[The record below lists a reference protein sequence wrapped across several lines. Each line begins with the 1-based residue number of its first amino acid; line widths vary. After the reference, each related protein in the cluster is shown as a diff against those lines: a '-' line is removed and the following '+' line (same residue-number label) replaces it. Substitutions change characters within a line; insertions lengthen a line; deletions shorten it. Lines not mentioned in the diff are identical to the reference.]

1 MVTSLG
7 YRLSIESSAS
17 APALA
22 AYPGLGPGT
31 GAEQLGPGIVVRAD
45 GVYADPGVGC
55 ATLIATVD
63 NLFSKNR
70 YFAGVD
76 YPAFLQA
83 LYDHGPVRE
92 RPADLLRIA
101 ASVELFMPERRVLY
115 KAVKINSGR
124 AEYYFEPVYIADP
137 NDADSAGMLAHLD
150 AGEFLA
156 DLWSKGIRFGIDMRT
171 VNAAIASPKSER
183 VIVAEQCDPVL
194 GMDAHVIEV
203 SEDLHRSDA
212 PRQLANGKLDL
223 MAFQNRFPQIRQ
235 GARLLKKIPRTSGEN
250 GYDLA
255 GRALPPALPKDVD
268 LQKMAGPGTMVET
281 SAEGE
286 FLVAM
291 QNGFLNVDRQSA
303 QVSVGDKIVSRD
315 GVSSRTTGN
324 LHLEGD
330 YEEFGEVQ
338 EKRVIEGEGITLHAD
353 VFGNIISRGG
363 AIVMDKNLVGGSAHN
378 ALGDIT
384 IEGVA
389 SASIIQAA
397 QGVVR
402 IKRAESCVI
411 SGTRVVV
418 EHAVNCEIIG
428 EEVSI
433 GQAEGCAVA
442 GRRIFI
448 ESAGQRKQSEMLVF
462 VLQPDCKRIDDVI
475 NQIGERVAT
484 FAQAAIE
491 RKEEML
497 ALQAREEVRKY
508 MQLATRVRKGELVLS
523 AEQAPQF
530 LKMGAAVA
538 PALKAIGKLSEEI
551 KAAET
556 EHQAGTA
563 LLAQLQEQR
572 RASAGGSS
580 VRVGAVTGETAVRII
595 KYHPNGDSTY
605 DLTPKEIKSKLRATI
620 PQGECIFADS
630 VGAVDWDS
638 GVR

>member
-1 MVTSLG
+1 M
-7 YRLSIESSAS
+7 SIESTAS
-17 APALA
+17 EPALA
-22 AYPGLGPGT
+22 GYPGPGA
-31 GAEQLGPGIVVRAD
+31 GAEQLGPGIVARAD

-55 ATLIATVD
+55 ATLIASVD
-63 NLFSKNR
+63 SIFGKNR

-83 LYDHGPVRE
+83 LYEHGPVRE

-124 AEYYFEPVYIADP
+124 AEYYFEPVYMADP
-137 NDADSAGMLAHLD
+137 NDPNSAGVLAQLD

-156 DLWSKGIRFGIDMRT
+156 DLWSKGIRFGIDMVA
-171 VNAAIASPKSER
+171 VNAAIASTKSER
-183 VIVAEQCDPVL
+183 TIVAEQCDPVP
-194 GMDAHVIEV
+194 GVDAHVIEV

-223 MAFQNRFPQIRQ
+223 MAFQNRFPQIQQ
-235 GARLLKKIPRTSGEN
+235 GARLLKKIPRTAGDN

-255 GRALPPALPKDVD
+255 GRALPPALPKDIE
-268 LQKMAGPGTMVET
+268 LQKMAGPGTAVEIN
-281 SAEGE
+281 ADGE

-291 QNGFLNVDRQSA
+291 QNGFLNVDRQST

-363 AIVMDKNLVGGSAHN
+363 AIVMDKNLVGGSANN

-384 IEGVA
+384 VKGVA
-389 SASIIQAA
+389 SAAIIQAA
-397 QGVVR
+397 QGEVR

-411 SGTRVVV
+411 SGTRVFV

-428 EEVSI
+428 DDVVI
-433 GQAEGCAVA
+433 NQAEGCAVA
-442 GRRIFI
+442 GRRVAI
-448 ESAGQRKQSEMLVF
+448 ESAGERKQSEMLVF

-475 NQIGERVAT
+475 GQIGERVAA
-484 FAQAAIE
+484 FAQAAVQ
-491 RKEEML
+491 RKEDMQ
-497 ALQAREEVRKY
+497 ALQAREDVRKY

-523 AEQAPQF
+523 SEQAPQF
-530 LKMGAAVA
+530 QKMGAAVG
-538 PALKAIGKLSEEI
+538 PALKAIGKLSEDI

-556 EHQAGTA
+556 EHLAGTA
-563 LLAQLQEQR
+563 LLEQLREQR
-572 RASAGGSS
+572 RASAGGSF
-580 VRVGAVTGETAVRII
+580 VKVAMLTGEATVRAI
-595 KYHPNGDSTY
+595 KYHPDGDSTY
-605 DLTPKEIKSKLRATI
+605 NLTPKEIKAKLRATI
-620 PQGECIFADS
+620 PQGECIFAGS
-630 VGAVDWDS
+630 VGSVDWDS
-638 GVR
+638 GMQ

>member
-1 MVTSLG
+1 M
-7 YRLSIESSAS
+7 A
-17 APALA
+17 
-22 AYPGLGPGT
+22 
-31 GAEQLGPGIVVRAD
+31 RAD

-55 ATLIATVD
+55 EILIATVD

-83 LYDHGPVRE
+83 LYDHGPARE

-124 AEYYFEPVYIADP
+124 AEYYFEPVYTADP
-137 NDADSAGMLAHLD
+137 NDADSAGVLARLD

-156 DLWSKGIRFGIDMRT
+156 DLWSKGIRFGVDMAA
-171 VNAAIASPKSER
+171 VSAAIAAPKSER
-183 VIVAEQCDPVL
+183 IIVAEQCDPVL

-223 MAFQNRFPQIRQ
+223 MAFQNRFPQIQQ
-235 GARLLKKIPRTSGEN
+235 GARLLKKIPRTAGEN

-255 GRALPPALPKDVD
+255 GRALPPALSKDIE
-268 LQKMAGPGTMVET
+268 LQKMAGPGTAVET
-281 SAEGE
+281 NADGE

-324 LHLEGD
+324 LQLEGD

-378 ALGDIT
+378 AHGEIS
-384 IEGVA
+384 IKGVA
-389 SASIIQAA
+389 SAAIIQAA
-397 QGVVR
+397 QGDVR

-411 SGTRVVV
+411 SGTRVFV

-428 EEVSI
+428 EDVVI
-433 GQAEGCAVA
+433 NQAEGCAVA
-442 GRRIFI
+442 GRRVQID
-448 ESAGQRKQSEMLVF
+448 SAGERKQSEMLVF
-462 VLQPDCKRIDDVI
+462 VLHPDCKRIDDVI
-475 NQIGERVAT
+475 GQIGERVST
-484 FAQAAIE
+484 FAQAAVQ
-491 RKEEML
+491 RKEDML
-497 ALQAREEVRKY
+497 ALQAREDVRKY

-530 LKMGAAVA
+530 QKMGAAVG
-538 PALKAIGKLSEEI
+538 PALKAIGKLSEDI

-563 LLAQLQEQR
+563 LLEQLREQR
-572 RASAGGSS
+572 RASAGGSF
-580 VRVGAVTGETAVRII
+580 VKVNMMTGETSVRSI
-595 KYHPNGDSTY
+595 KYHPDGDSTY
-605 DLTPKEIKSKLRATI
+605 NLTPKEIKAKLRATV
-620 PQGECIFADS
+620 PQGDVIFTGSDGS
-630 VGAVDWDS
+630 VDWDS
-638 GVR
+638 GLQ